1 MFSIFGSTSPA
12 SGPLAYRLGVIER
25 KLDLVLKALGVEYR
39 DDLADQLA
47 KLVAEGRKI
56 EAIKIYRERTG
67 VGLKEAKDA
76 VEAMT
81 WRGTST

>member
-1 MFSIFGSTSPA
+1 MFSLFGIQSGD

-25 KLDLVLKALGVEYR
+25 KLDLILKALGVEYR
-39 DDLADQLA
+39 DDLADRLA

-56 EAIKIYRERTG
+56 EAIKIYREQTG
-67 VGLKEAKDA
+67 AGLKEAKDA
-76 VEAMT
+76 VEGMT